1 MTDLVIFDC
10 DGVLVDSEP
19 ITLTLIAER
28 LTRAGL
34 PIGHDEVEEYF
45 VGRTLANIGDMA
57 RERGAEIDDTWVDRT
72 YDALYERLSQGV
84 ELMPGVVDLLDRLE
98 AAGIATAI
106 ASNGPMR
113 KMEITLGGVGLRDRF
128 KGRILSAYDFAAKPD
143 PAMLRHAIEAAGAT
157 PERTAFIDDSAA
169 GWGAA
174 EAASV
179 RGYAYLPAGDFDRA
193 SGYRVR
199 PVRDMAEIADDLGL

>member
-34 PIGHDEVEEYF
+34 PVDHAEVERLF
-45 VGRTLANIGDMA
+45 VGRTLATIGDMA
-57 RERGAEIDDTWVDRT
+57 RARGADIDDAWVDRT

-84 ELMPGVVDLLDRLE
+84 DLVPGAVDLLDRLE

-113 KMEITLGGVGLRDRF
+113 KMEITLGGVGLLDRF
-128 KGRILSAYDFAAKPD
+128 EGRILSAYDFAAKPD

-174 EAASV
+174 EAAGV
-179 RGYAYLPAGDFDRA
+179 TGFAYLPEGDFDRA
-193 SGYRVR
+193 SGYKVR
-199 PVRDMAEIADDLGL
+199 PVRTMAEIAGHLGL